1 MIYTI
6 IGGCNRTFFIQS
18 AQQIRKETED
28 MNMNTLK
35 DIQKSYGTHQVLKDV
50 NLNIHRGEIYG
61 LIGKNGAGK
70 TTIFKIILGLSEFEH
85 GKISIAGSKSNNDL
99 LQARKRIGFF
109 IGKNFF
115 DYLDARDN
123 LDYYR
128 MMKGIK
134 DKKEID
140 RVLELVGLQ
149 NAKGQFGGFSMGMK
163 QRLGIAGAMLGNP
176 EIIILDEP
184 VNGLDP
190 QGIVDIRNMIIDLNR
205 EYGTTIVVSSH
216 ILGEL
221 EHTANRFGI
230 IDGGRVLKEITH
242 DDLKMKNNK
251 IEISVDDYA
260 KAKKVLTD
268 NHISILKES
277 SEYKTLE
284 DYYFEIVGGAIND

>member
-1 MIYTI
+1 MI
-6 IGGCNRTFFIQS
+6 
-18 AQQIRKETED
+18 
-28 MNMNTLK
+28 TLK

-50 NLNIHRGEIYG
+50 NLNIHQGEIYG

-99 LQARKRIGFF
+99 LRARKRIGFF

-123 LDYYR
+123 LDYYC

-140 RVLELVGLQ
+140 RVLEFVGLQ
-149 NAKGQFGGFSMGMK
+149 MGMK

-251 IEISVDDYA
+251 IEISVRDYV
-260 KAKKVLTD
+260 KAKEVLTD

-284 DYYFEIVGGAIND
+284 DYYFEIVEGAMND